1 MSDKQYETGQLS
13 ISSLYSLTRTEWK
26 VLILIARDLPNA
38 DIAQILSIEIKS
50 VHNYRAR
57 IGDKLNVK
65 GYSVLSCLAR
75 RHCNE
80 LQKLYNDWHGT
91 APSSHKFN

>member
-1 MSDKQYETGQLS
+1 MSDKQYETGQMS
-13 ISSLYSLTRTEWK
+13 VSALYSLTRTEWK

-38 DIAQILSIEIKS
+38 DIAEILSIEIKS
-50 VHNYRAR
+50 VHNYRTR

-65 GYSVLSCLAR
+65 GYSILSCLAR

-80 LQKLYNDWHGT
+80 LQQLYNDWHGT
-91 APSSHKFN
+91 APSFNKFD